1 MLFSYIL
8 TFLDTQNDCSQ
19 LLEKEGKFSN
29 NIDYSLSDRSLS
41 QLSFGAFLKALALKV
56 KELWPFED
64 GQNFVFFS
72 NFQKIISQTLS

>member
-29 NIDYSLSDRSLS
+29 KIDYSLSDRSLS

-56 KELWPFED
+56 KELWPFEM
-64 GQNFVFFS
+64 VKILCFFPI
-72 NFQKIISQTLS
+72 FKKLSLRH